1 MTLSTRAETLLRDLD
16 IWLKQAIGDARVE
29 RDDAP
34 AGAGGY
40 VMRVPPGER
49 RAFFHPVDWEEF
61 SAVLVGIG
69 VLIPR
74 AKPEGGMVPEWSD
87 RKSEEVGFRIV
98 AGPDARF
105 LPGGPAFGALALVG
119 LWGNRK
125 IQISAIDRE
134 QRRVL
139 MVVKSTGYRDVVPA
153 LKNEAAAL
161 GAIAGRCPAPSM
173 LGQGDLPRT
182 GGEAGP
188 SEAAD
193 STGDATDSTEG
204 GALTIV
210 SESWLPGTPLSGL
223 RWEPDPVIG
232 SLEQTLSGL
241 VQHDRPTS
249 LAALGAKLSLEAEA
263 LWIEPRE
270 RENLL
275 KIIGTLSDTTPVPS
289 SRTHGDLEPQN
300 ILVGPGGAMSLLN
313 WEFSRAD
320 GLGVTDL
327 IRFAVNPRFTLATSF
342 ADFLDSRAT
351 EMLRRIQ
358 KGSLPGA
365 VLPLGQLLALQ
376 FCTHFIDRIRA
387 YPRKAGVRMITLAQ
401 LIESEWTLANAP
413 ATH

>member
-1 MTLSTRAETLLRDLD
+1 MTLSSRAETLLRDLD

-34 AGAGGY
+34 AGAGGPIAAGY

-49 RAFFHPVDWEEF
+49 RAFFHPVDWEEY

-74 AKPEGGMVPEWSD
+74 AKPEGGMVPEWAD

-98 AGPDARF
+98 VGPDARF
-105 LPGGPAFGALALVG
+105 LPGGPAFGGLALIG

-134 QRRVL
+134 RKRVL
-139 MVVKSTGYRDVVPA
+139 MTVKTTGYRDVIPA

-161 GAIAGRCPAPSM
+161 GAIAGRCPAPSL
-173 LGQGDLPRT
+173 LGQGELPSV
-182 GGEAGP
+182 GET
-188 SEAAD
+188 AD
-193 STGDATDSTEG
+193 SSGTTDSTEG

-223 RWEPDPVIG
+223 RWEAEPVIG
-232 SLEQTLSGL
+232 SLEETLAGL
-241 VQHDRPTS
+241 VQHDKPTS
-249 LAALGAKLSLEAEA
+249 LASLGAKLALEAEA

-270 RENLL
+270 RDNLL
-275 KIIGTLSDTTPVPS
+275 KIIATLRDTTSVAS

-300 ILVGPGGAMSLLN
+300 ILVGPGGKMALLN
-313 WEFSRAD
+313 WEFSRED
-320 GLGVTDL
+320 GRGVTDL
-327 IRFAVNPRFTLATSF
+327 IRFAVNPRYTLATGF
-342 ADFLDSRAT
+342 AGFLDARAT
-351 EMLRRIQ
+351 DMLRRIQ
-358 KGSLPGA
+358 AGSLPGA
-365 VLPLGQLLALQ
+365 ALPLGQLLALQ
-376 FCTHFIDRIRA
+376 FCTHFIDRIRT

-401 LIESEWTLANAP
+401 LIESDWTLANAP